1 MPLTPTERVYDKRIR
16 GQSLDIRFDKQLK
29 AMRKSHADKLPR
41 VFEDLD
47 KITRYPD
54 AIRWELEQQF
64 KEEFSGQELTDA
76 VEEELISQRD
86 YYLWKTAKLNEIVEL
101 IDKEIEFRKEGVVT
115 RTPTG

>member
-1 MPLTPTERVYDKRIR
+1 MALTPVEQDYDKRIKE
-16 GQSLDIRFDKQLK
+16 QSLHLRFDKQLT
-29 AMRKSHADKLPR
+29 AMRDSHANKLPH

-64 KEEFSGQELTDA
+64 KEEFNGQALTDA

-101 IDKEIEFRKEGVVT
+101 IDKEIEFRKDKKVT
-115 RTPTG
+115 RIKTG

>member
-1 MPLTPTERVYDKRIR
+1 MALTPVERDYDKRIK

-29 AMRKSHADKLPR
+29 AMRKSHADKLSQPT
-41 VFEDLD
+41 EDLD
-47 KITRYPD
+47 KIIRYPD

-101 IDKEIEFRKEGVVT
+101 IDKEIEFRKDKKVT
-115 RTPTG
+115 RNPIG